1 MDAKTQAKVFGRFE
15 RGDESEGGFGIGL
28 DIVSGIVK
36 QYEYSIDMVSK
47 LGEGT
52 TVKLLFSQG

>member
-28 DIVSGIVK
+28 DIVSGIAKYYGYKV
-36 QYEYSIDMVSK
+36 DMASV

-52 TVKLLFSQG
+52 TLKVGFTY